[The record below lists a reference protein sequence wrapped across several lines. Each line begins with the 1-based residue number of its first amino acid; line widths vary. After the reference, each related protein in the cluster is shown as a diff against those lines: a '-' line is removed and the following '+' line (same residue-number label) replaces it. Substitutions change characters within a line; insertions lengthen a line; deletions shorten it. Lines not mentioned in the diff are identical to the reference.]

1 MNKPDSGTGKAWLFP
16 VLSISAVSTLLI
28 AIVMYLMLAGT
39 LADKAYKENAMALD
53 HLETLCAAAGTPEEA
68 ISRLPYYSEMR
79 VFSLDVNTG
88 AVTASTHQF
97 YVGKDISW
105 LKIDTQPFYDS
116 SARFR
121 ATIHGEKLYI
131 SSRRIG
137 GEAVAAVTASSAV
150 DGNALLITI
159 IMSAVAFALSMG
171 IGYLLTTVTAK
182 YSNEHREARTD
193 APTKLLN
200 RRAYAEDVLKLK
212 SSKRLRLLRYV
223 SLDLNGLKEAN
234 DTLGHEAGDELIK
247 NTARFMTTAFGHLG
261 KLYRTGG
268 DEFVALLLCDRAEFD
283 EALGI
288 FNEGV
293 DLWKS
298 VRGRPFSVS
307 VGEASKEE
315 FPDYSIDELAKR
327 ADERM
332 YEAKDAYYRKTGKTR
347 RK

>member
-1 MNKPDSGTGKAWLFP
+1 MNRSDSGRAWLFP
-16 VLSISAVSTLLI
+16 VLSVSAVSTLLI
-28 AIVMYLMLAGT
+28 GIVMYLMLAGT
-39 LADKAYKENAMALD
+39 LADRAYKENIMALD
-53 HLETLCAAAGTPEEA
+53 HLETLCASAGSAEDA
-68 ISRLPYYSEMR
+68 VSRLPYYSDMR
-79 VFSLDVNTG
+79 IIALDVKTG
-88 AVTASTHQF
+88 SVTASTHQF
-97 YVGKDISW
+97 YIGRDSEW
-105 LKIDTQPFYDS
+105 LKIDTAPFYDS

-121 ATIHGEKLYI
+121 ANIHGEKLYI
-131 SSRRIG
+131 SARRIG
-137 GEAVAAVTASSAV
+137 GEAVAALTSSSAV
-150 DGNALLITI
+150 DGRALLITLL
-159 IMSAVAFALSMG
+159 MSAVAFALSMG
-171 IGYLLTTVTAK
+171 VGYLLTTFTAK
-182 YSNEHREARTD
+182 YSNEHKEARTD

-200 RRAYAEDVLKLK
+200 RRAYAEDVQKLK
-212 SSKRLRLLRYV
+212 GSKRLSSLRYV

-268 DEFVALLLCDRAEFD
+268 DEFAALLICDRADYE

-315 FPDYSIDELAKR
+315 FPDYSIEELAKR

-332 YEAKDAYYRKTGKTR
+332 YEAKDEYYRKTGKAR